1 MTLAHH
7 VLGGT
12 DVGMEREHNEDAH
25 DAVALEAG
33 WLLLV
38 CDGMGGHEAGEVAS
52 AVALERLRAD
62 LGGPGEENPGERLR
76 AALLQANEAVL
87 DASEQTGHPGMGTTA
102 VVGLVQGDQLWFGW
116 VGDSRLYLFQKGQLA
131 QRSVDH
137 THVQRLVDAGV
148 LTEDEAREH
157 PDANVLVQAL
167 GGGRGNQLDLSPS
180 VEGPFALGQGDVIL
194 LCSDGLYDLL
204 EDDELYPLI
213 AGMPLREAVDTLIG
227 EANRRGGHDNITV
240 VLLIAGQDHVDPL
253 PDGYVAQ
260 RRPRNARATLP
271 PEDESA
277 LPTWRARALR
287 YALPLLM
294 GLGAGAAVSYWI
306 RMHG

>member
-1 MTLAHH
+1 MALAHQ

-25 DAVALEAG
+25 ATVALDAG

-52 AVALERLRAD
+52 AVALERLRTD
-62 LGGPGEENPGERLR
+62 LSAPAQEDPGPRLR
-76 AALLQANEAVL
+76 AALVQANEAVL

-102 VVGLVQGDQLWFGW
+102 VVGLVQDDRLWFGW
-116 VGDSRLYLFQKGQLA
+116 VGDSRLYLFQKGQLV

-148 LTEDEAREH
+148 LTEEEARDH

-167 GGGRGNQLDLSPS
+167 GGGRGNQLELSPS
-180 VEGPFALGQGDVIL
+180 VEGPFSLQQGDVVM

-204 EDDELYPLI
+204 EDEEIYPLI
-213 AGMPLREAVDTLIG
+213 AGLPLGQAVDRLIG

-240 VLLIAGQDHVDPL
+240 VLLVAGQEHVDPL
-253 PDGYVAQ
+253 PEGFVAQ
-260 RRPRNARATLP
+260 RRPRMIRAP
-271 PEDESA
+271 APVEDESA
-277 LPTWRARALR
+277 LATWRTRALR
-287 YALPLLM
+287 YLIPLLM
-294 GLGAGAAVSYWI
+294 GVGAGAVVSWLI
-306 RMHG
+306 RARG

>member
-1 MTLAHH
+1 MTLSHH

-25 DAVALEAG
+25 DAVALEQG

-62 LGGPGEENPGERLR
+62 LSAPSSSDPGGRLR
-76 AALLQANEAVL
+76 DALIQANEAVL

-102 VVGLVQGDQLWFGW
+102 VVGLALGDQLWFGW
-116 VGDSRLYLFQKGQLA
+116 VGDSRLYHFHAGQLVA
-131 QRSVDH
+131 RSVDH

-148 LTEDEAREH
+148 LTEEEARDH

-167 GGGRGNQLDLSPS
+167 GGGRGNQLDLNPS
-180 VEGPFALGQGDVIL
+180 VEGPFPLRQGDVVL

-204 EDDELYPLI
+204 EDDEIYPLI
-213 AGMPLREAVDTLIG
+213 AGMPLRQAVDALIG

-240 VLLIAGQDHVDPL
+240 LLLVVGQDHLDAL
-253 PDGYVAQ
+253 PDGFIAQ
-260 RRPRNARATLP
+260 RRPRMIRAPSMPRT
-271 PEDESA
+271 
-277 LPTWRARALR
+277 RARWAPGGPAPCATR
-287 YALPLLM
+287 C
-294 GLGAGAAVSYWI
+294 
-306 RMHG
+306 RC